1 MAFTAPLLPFAKA
14 RILVALALVASVFP
28 GLGAAEEYFD
38 RYGLSPASPA
48 LDLGVQPLGYPSGVI
63 SAVMLHDRIL
73 KKALADSAQPLKSH
87 PFRRGAD
94 MVGLLADRRLEAG
107 LLGDMPTL
115 LAASTGSV
123 WIVGLVK
130 QSSTAIVAKGDT
142 QVAGLADKRIGYVEA
157 SSAHLTLL
165 QGLASA
171 GIGESQVK
179 LVPLG
184 VGDMPDALERNDVEA
199 FAGWEP
205 APTIAL
211 GKSDKNH
218 IVFKGMTTD
227 YFVIEQRFEKR
238 SPQAARQMVAGFL
251 RAIEWMR
258 RSPANVERAA
268 RWAMAETKAFSGQAA
283 ALSATQIA
291 GITRREILEVP
302 SAPTILMRPG
312 MPPLRQEFEFLS
324 RLGKLPAAGRWD
336 QVESAL
342 GYDGLARVLAEPQA
356 YQLRSFD
363 YEN

>member
-1 MAFTAPLLPFAKA
+1 MAFTAPTLPFAKA
-14 RILVALALVASVFP
+14 RIVLALALLASGLP
-28 GLGAAEEYFD
+28 GTGAAEEYFD
-38 RYGLSPASPA
+38 RYGLVPASPA
-48 LDLGVQPLGYPSGVI
+48 VDLGVQPLGYPSGVI
-63 SAVMLHDRIL
+63 SAAMQHDRIL

-87 PFRRGAD
+87 AFRRGAD
-94 MVGLLADRRLEAG
+94 MVGLLADRRLDAG
-107 LLGDMPTL
+107 LIGDMPTL

-130 QSSTAIVAKGDT
+130 QSSTGVIAKGDT
-142 QVAGLADKRIGYVEA
+142 QIAGLASKRIGYVEA

-171 GIGESQVK
+171 GIGESQVR

-184 VGDMPDALERNDVEA
+184 VDDMPDALERKDIEA
-199 FAGWEP
+199 FTGWEP
-205 APTIAL
+205 ATTIAL

-238 SPQAARQMVAGFL
+238 APQAARHVVAGFL

-258 RSPANVERAA
+258 RSPAHVEKAA
-268 RWAMAETKAFSGQAA
+268 RWAMADTEAFSGKPA
-283 ALSATQIA
+283 ALSAAQIA
-291 GITRREILEVP
+291 GITRRDILEVP

-312 MPPLRQEFEFLS
+312 APPLKPEFDFLMK
-324 RLGKLPAAGRWD
+324 LGKLPAGGTWSA
-336 QVESAL
+336 VEAAFA
-342 GYDGLARVLAEPQA
+342 YDGMARVLAEAQA
-356 YQLRSFD
+356 FQLHTFD

>member
-1 MAFTAPLLPFAKA
+1 MAFTVSPLPLAKA
-14 RILVALALVASVFP
+14 RILLVLGMLAGFFP
-28 GLGAAEEYFD
+28 GIGAAEEYFD
-38 RYGLSPASPA
+38 HYGLSPASPA
-48 LDLGVQPLGYPSGVI
+48 VDVGVQPLGYPSGVI
-63 SAVMLHDRIL
+63 SSIMQRDRLL
-73 KKALADSAQPLKSH
+73 KKALSEAKLPLQTH

-115 LAASTGSV
+115 LAASSGSV

-130 QSSTAIVAKGDT
+130 QSPTAVVAKGDT
-142 QVAGLADKRIGYVEA
+142 QIAGLAGKRIGYVDA

-171 GIGESQVK
+171 GISESQVK
-179 LVPLG
+179 LVSLG
-184 VGDMPDALERNDVEA
+184 VDDMPDALERSDIDA

-205 APTIAL
+205 ATTVAL

-218 IVFKGMTTD
+218 IVFRGMTTD

-238 SPQAARQMVAGFL
+238 YPQAARQLVAGFL
-251 RAIEWMR
+251 RAVEWMR
-258 RSPANVERAA
+258 RSPAHVEMAA
-268 RWAMAETKAFSGQAA
+268 RWAMADTEAFSGKPA
-283 ALSATQIA
+283 ALSASQIS

-312 MPPLRQEFEFLS
+312 ATPLKQEFDFAMK
-324 RLGKLPAAGRWD
+324 LGKLPAGGSWSA
-336 QVESAL
+336 VEAAL
-342 GYDGLARVLAEPQA
+342 AYDGMARVLAEA
-356 YQLRSFD
+356 RAFQLHTFD

>member
-1 MAFTAPLLPFAKA
+1 MAFTAPILPLARA
-14 RILVALALVASVFP
+14 RILLTLALLASVFP
-28 GLGAAEEYFD
+28 SPGAAEEYFD

-63 SAVMLHDRIL
+63 SSVMQHDRIL

-130 QSSTAIVAKGDT
+130 QSATAIVAKGDT
-142 QVAGLADKRIGYVEA
+142 QVTGLAGKRIGYVDA

-165 QGLASA
+165 QGLATA

-184 VGDMPDALERNDVEA
+184 VGDMPDALERKDIDA

-205 APTIAL
+205 ATTVAL

-238 SPQAARQMVAGFL
+238 APQAARQIVAGFL

-258 RSPANVERAA
+258 RSPANMEKAA
-268 RWAMAETKAFSGQAA
+268 RWAMADTEAFSGQTA
-283 ALSATQIA
+283 ALSAAQIA
-291 GITRREILEVP
+291 GITRREILDVP
-302 SAPTILMRPG
+302 SAPTLLMRPG
-312 MPPLRQEFEFLS
+312 APPLKPEFDFLMK
-324 RLGKLPAAGRWD
+324 LGKLPSGGTWSA
-336 QVESAL
+336 VETAL
-342 GYDGLARVLAEPQA
+342 AYDGMARVLAEAQTF
-356 YQLRSFD
+356 QLHTFD